1 MTPNVKKIVNKYK
14 ENIDIIRYGPEIRK
28 QTSEVAGAVLEVID
42 EVKGKNNQNNSD
54 D

>member
-14 ENIDIIRYGPEIRK
+14 EKYGPEIRK